1 MKILRQ
7 KTYSESKTPIW
18 DRYKK
23 NRLSPNQRKYDTEEA
38 DREKRTPLRAYH
50 DDNVLYPDVSKAEM
64 EKMNLDD
71 ITREDEK
78 GVDEKIIKNSK
89 RRGTKEGRIVGGVT
103 GSLLGGTLGA
113 GINAMKNKKA
123 GVGALIGAG
132 AGGASL
138 GLLVGQSKGKKHE
151 KYAKKVTDKRRKE
164 SQARYKEKSSV

>member
-1 MKILRQ
+1 MKIIRQ
-7 KTYSESKTPIW
+7 KTYSDTPIW
-18 DRYKK
+18 DRYKR
-23 NRLSPNQRKYDTEEA
+23 NRLSSNQRKYDTEEA
-38 DREKRTPLRAYH
+38 DRNKRTPLRAYH
-50 DDNVLYPDVSKAEM
+50 DTGPYTDVSKSEM
-64 EKMNLDD
+64 SNMDLDD
-71 ITREDEK
+71 ITRDGEK
-78 GVDEKIIKNSK
+78 GVDEKIIRNSK

-132 AGGASL
+132 VGGASL
-138 GLLVGQSKGKKHE
+138 GLLVGHSKGKKHE